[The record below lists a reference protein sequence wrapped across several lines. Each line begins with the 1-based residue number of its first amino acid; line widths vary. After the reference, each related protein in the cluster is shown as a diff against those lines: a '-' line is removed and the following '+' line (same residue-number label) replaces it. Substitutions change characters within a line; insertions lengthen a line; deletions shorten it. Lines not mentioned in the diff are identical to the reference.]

1 MSSATV
7 YLVGAGPGAVD
18 LLTVRAANIL
28 AQAEIVFHDALVNH
42 ALLDY
47 CSPTCEIVA
56 VGTRGGQNAAQ
67 RQENILRQLAEASQ
81 HYKTIVRLK
90 GGDPG
95 IFGRAGEELAFLT
108 SQGIQ
113 WEVVPGI
120 SAGIGG
126 LSQLGLPLTHREL
139 SSSVVLL
146 TGSEMSSG
154 DCKTLP
160 LTPPLVGSQTF
171 VVYMAVRHL
180 AAIAQRFMHM
190 GLPASTPALCVSW
203 LTYPH
208 QTLVCAPLAEISP
221 AVAESTIEAPAI
233 LVVGD
238 VVGFWTHL
246 RPPGVGTERL

>member
-42 ALLDY
+42 DLLAY

-56 VGTRGGQNAAQ
+56 VGTRGGQKAAQ

-81 HYKTIVRLK
+81 QYKTIVRLK

-146 TGSEMSSG
+146 TGSEMVSG
-154 DCKTLP
+154 DCKMLP
-160 LTPPLVGSQTF
+160 LEPPLTRSQTF
-171 VVYMAVRHL
+171 VVYMAFRHL
-180 AAIAQRFMHM
+180 ADIAQRLMHK

-203 LTYPH
+203 LTYPQ
-208 QTLVCAPLAEISP
+208 QTIVAAPLGEIAQ
-221 AVAESTIEAPAI
+221 AVAQSTIEAPAV
-233 LVVGD
+233 LVVGN
-238 VVGFWTHL
+238 VVGFWNHL
-246 RPPGVGTERL
+246 RQQRAGLE